1 VRTHRAPQHLALR
14 RLNRDNYP
22 LQTPSRSATI
32 AAVALYFLGVVW
44 LGAMAFAA
52 AWPDME
58 ASVFDSGTAL
68 AASASLPELRCP
80 WVITTGENAVV
91 RARFTKAA
99 DRPDAFLVRAN
110 ISAGYTS
117 FPRRDTQQVR
127 LEPRES
133 RELAWPVTAEDAA
146 FGRLVLV
153 RVLANRGLVTPA
165 RQSPCGILVL
175 NLPGASGQWLFILGG
190 LIGLALTGAGAAWW
204 WLRRRPLGEADSAA
218 ARATGL
224 VAVIVLASL
233 ITGMAG
239 EWLVSHLLLVGAI
252 LYFFVWLEPLA

>member
-1 VRTHRAPQHLALR
+1 MQPS
-14 RLNRDNYP
+14 
-22 LQTPSRSATI
+22 SRSATI

-68 AASASLPELRCP
+68 AADAGLPELRCP
-80 WVITTGENAVV
+80 WVMTADETAAVRV
-91 RARFTKAA
+91 RFTNAA

-110 ISAGYTS
+110 ISRGYAS
-117 FPRRDTQQVR
+117 FVREDTQQVR
-127 LEPRES
+127 LQPGES

-146 FGRLVLV
+146 FDRLVLV

-175 NLPGASGQWLFILGG
+175 NVPGVSGQWLFVLGV
-190 LIGLALTGAGAAWW
+190 LIGLALTTAGAAWW
-204 WLRRRPLGEADSAA
+204 WVQRRPLGEAGIAA
-218 ARATGL
+218 ARAAGL
-224 VAVIVLASL
+224 LAVLVVASL

-239 EWLVSHLLLVGAI
+239 VWLVSHFLLVGAI